1 MSSRT
6 NRPSSTFASGGRI
19 GERVGNLFS
28 SSASRRKRI
37 LRESLIVG
45 DSPEMAAVVEQV
57 EQAAE
62 TDNPVLIEGEPG
74 TGRELVART
83 IHYAG
88 PRRGADFVAVKAATI
103 PRDLLEGELFGA
115 RAGTLRRANGGT
127 LLLKDVDALPPGPQR
142 GLAKVLRRREREES
156 GELFD
161 VRIIGATDGD
171 LAPAVDSAVFDRELY
186 DRLGVRIHIPPLR
199 KRMADLPKLVKRF
212 LTQAGEELGRAC
224 PSIHDSALDRMAK
237 YPWPGN
243 VAELKDVARR
253 LVLSWKGKGTTRK
266 PIDSALVEEVLPKV
280 EERIPL
286 EDMSFEELVRSK
298 LKGFLRKVDGYPI
311 DNLYDEVI
319 GRVERPLLALVMEHA
334 QGNQLRAAEILGLN
348 RNTLRKKLAQHN
360 LGGAAPSPGREKSG
374 KN

>member
-1 MSSRT
+1 MSSRAT
-6 NRPSSTFASGGRI
+6 TRLSGILQDR
-19 GERVGNLFS
+19 R
-28 SSASRRKRI
+28 RRKI
-37 LRESLIVG
+37 LRASLIVG
-45 DSPEMAAVVEQV
+45 ESPEMEAVLEQV

-62 TDNPVLIEGEPG
+62 TDTAVLIEGEPG

-88 PRRGADFVAVKAATI
+88 PRRGADFVSVKATTI
-103 PRDLLEGELFGA
+103 PRELLEGELFGP
-115 RAGTLRRANGGT
+115 RAVTLRRANGGT
-127 LLLKDVDALPPGPQR
+127 LLLKDLDALPRGPQR
-142 GLAKVLRRREREES
+142 GLAKVLRRREREET

-161 VRIIGATDGD
+161 VRIIGASGGD
-171 LAPAVDSAVFDRELY
+171 LGEAVASATFDRELY
-186 DRLGVRIHIPPLR
+186 DRLGVRIQIPPLR
-199 KRMADLPKLVKRF
+199 KRLGDLPKLAKRF
-212 LTQAGEELGRAC
+212 LAQAGEELGRKVPAL
-224 PSIHDSALDRMAK
+224 HDSALERLAK

-253 LVLSWKGKGTTRK
+253 IVRGWKGQGSSRRSR
-266 PIDSALVEEVLPKV
+266 IDGAFVDGILPKV

-298 LKGFLRKVDGYPI
+298 LRGFLRKVDGYPI

-319 GRVERPLLALVMEHA
+319 ARVERPLLGLVMEHA

-360 LGGAAPSPGREKSG
+360 LAGAPQKTGR
-374 KN
+374 N